1 MKNIKRINWLIISLV
16 VGLLAASVSNA
27 QNTSSAIRGTVADS
41 EGNVL
46 SGATVVIK
54 HIPTGSTKTLTTNSS
69 GNYQARGLR
78 VGGPY
83 TITISNAGYNSG
95 LQEDVYISLGEIQDV
110 NVAIAAE
117 SFDVEEVVVFGKVGQ
132 TIFSTDSMGSGVSIS
147 SNTIEN
153 APTISRDVTDFI
165 RLDSRINLRDNGGFS
180 VSGVNNRSN
189 NFSIDGVS
197 ANDPFG
203 LEANGF
209 AGLGQ
214 PFNIDTIDQ
223 LNIQLSPYD
232 VTLSNFT
239 GANIN
244 AVTKSGTNEF
254 TGSINYQYGSESWS
268 RDLDEFENTQIS
280 ATLGGPIIKDK
291 LFFFVGLED
300 TTRTLIAAESFVDD
314 LVSQAVA
321 DAAQS
326 VYGIDIGGF
335 SAPGIDQTK
344 ENVLMKVDWLI
355 NEDHRLSVKYNTNE
369 DDSPRIPGTFNNGI
383 SASSHWYTNN
393 YVSDTFA
400 ANLYSDWSDNF
411 NTELRI
417 STSEFDKAPL
427 GVVGE
432 LSNLAFVEIR
442 NLGLDCSGN
451 VIFDGND
458 DDSCENGAANDSV
471 FYGRERF
478 RHANSLSTK
487 TKNFYLE
494 GNYFVGNHTIKA
506 GVDIQNNDIFNV
518 FLSDALGNYQ
528 FNSLNDFINGNVN
541 RYRYNVGVDP
551 NDPAPAADWSWK
563 NTGLFI
569 QDNWLVNDQ
578 LTIQYGLRWDKP
590 STSDAPLLNPG
601 FEEAFGYSNQN
612 VIDTGVLQPRV
623 GFNYDMSNDLSMQLR
638 GGFGV
643 FSGGSPNVWLSN
655 PFTNPGGNVNSYQI
669 FGYDTYIPDGLAQ
682 VDPGATSP
690 PAQNVDVL
698 APGFKMPTVLKTNLA
713 FDAELPWF
721 GLQGT
726 VEYEY
731 TKQQNGIF
739 YRNINLGAPTGTL
752 PDGRISY
759 YADPMGDVSSGNGP
773 ANANPDFNNVM
784 ELSNSGKGD
793 TARATISLEKNTEHW
808 FVKGSYTYTSS
819 SEVSPGTSSRAISNW
834 TNTPIYNVNSQ
845 ELGISNYQIGN
856 AFTMQASYK
865 NNFFGD
871 TLTNI
876 SMFWNSVDGEAY
888 SYTYDRDVNGDG
900 VWDNDLFYVPN
911 ADEYVM
917 ANPDERAA
925 FEAYLVAS
933 GLDKYRGEIPSRNL
947 FTAPRVNQ
955 FDIKIKQEL
964 PAWGMFRASLFV
976 SIKNV
981 GNLLN
986 KDWGHVYT
994 GSFDGIDIAEID
1006 GYNDQGQAI
1015 LDFEG
1020 RDGNEDGIY
1029 TVEEQ
1034 LSKRTVNSQWQ
1045 GQVGIRID
1053 F

>member
-1 MKNIKRINWLIISLV
+1 M
-16 VGLLAASVSNA
+16 
-27 QNTSSAIRGTVADS
+27 
-41 EGNVL
+41 
-46 SGATVVIK
+46 
-54 HIPTGSTKTLTTNSS
+54 
-69 GNYQARGLR
+69 
-78 VGGPY
+78 
-83 TITISNAGYNSG
+83 
-95 LQEDVYISLGEIQDV
+95 
-110 NVAIAAE
+110 
-117 SFDVEEVVVFGKVGQ
+117 
-132 TIFSTDSMGSGVSIS
+132 
-147 SNTIEN
+147 
-153 APTISRDVTDFI
+153 
-165 RLDSRINLRDNGGFS
+165 
-180 VSGVNNRSN
+180 
-189 NFSIDGVS
+189 
-197 ANDPFG
+197 
-203 LEANGF
+203 
-209 AGLGQ
+209 
-214 PFNIDTIDQ
+214 
-223 LNIQLSPYD
+223 
-232 VTLSNFT
+232 
-239 GANIN
+239 
-244 AVTKSGTNEF
+244 
-254 TGSINYQYGSESWS
+254 
-268 RDLDEFENTQIS
+268 
-280 ATLGGPIIKDK
+280 
-291 LFFFVGLED
+291 
-300 TTRTLIAAESFVDD
+300 
-314 LVSQAVA
+314 
-321 DAAQS
+321 
-326 VYGIDIGGF
+326 
-335 SAPGIDQTK
+335 
-344 ENVLMKVDWLI
+344 
-355 NEDHRLSVKYNTNE
+355 
-369 DDSPRIPGTFNNGI
+369 
-383 SASSHWYTNN
+383 
-393 YVSDTFA
+393 
-400 ANLYSDWSDNF
+400 
-411 NTELRI
+411 
-417 STSEFDKAPL
+417 
-427 GVVGE
+427 
-432 LSNLAFVEIR
+432 
-442 NLGLDCSGN
+442 
-451 VIFDGND
+451 
-458 DDSCENGAANDSV
+458 
-471 FYGRERF
+471 
-478 RHANSLSTK
+478 
-487 TKNFYLE
+487 
-494 GNYFVGNHTIKA
+494 
-506 GVDIQNNDIFNV
+506 
-518 FLSDALGNYQ
+518 
-528 FNSLNDFINGNVN
+528 
-541 RYRYNVGVDP
+541 
-551 NDPAPAADWSWK
+551 
-563 NTGLFI
+563 
-569 QDNWLVNDQ
+569 
-578 LTIQYGLRWDKP
+578 RWDKP